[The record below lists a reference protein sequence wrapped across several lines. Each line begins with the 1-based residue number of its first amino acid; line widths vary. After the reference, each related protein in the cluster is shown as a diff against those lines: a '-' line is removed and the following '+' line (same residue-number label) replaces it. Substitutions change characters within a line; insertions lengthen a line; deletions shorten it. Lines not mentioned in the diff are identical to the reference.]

1 MPKSKFL
8 ETLTFNWPGKVL
20 SLAAAI
26 LLYLII
32 GMVTVSSRSFTVPL
46 EVDIPAGYR
55 VESTVAEAV
64 VLTLTG
70 PEEQIYRVIPEQ
82 LRAYADFSGI
92 DGEGTYEK
100 RVLIDTGDSFDTR
113 GTITIVPDP
122 SSVKLY
128 LSPAGG
134 SEAL

>member
-20 SLAAAI
+20 SVATAI

-32 GMVTVSSRSFTVPL
+32 GMVTVSSRSFNVAL
-46 EVDIPAGYR
+46 ELDIPAGYT
-55 VESTVAEAV
+55 VENTVADAV

-92 DGEGTYEK
+92 DGEGTYER
-100 RVLIDTGDSFDTR
+100 RVLIDTGASSDTR
-113 GTITIVPDP
+113 GTMTIVPDP

-128 LSPAGG
+128 LRPAGG
-134 SEAL
+134 SDGP